1 MLSGSLLVFMVSVYH
16 TARKNA
22 STGKNSQKNAPG
34 TVCEMPGAYRAA
46 GGKCSLHRMK
56 KSDILCNSISPGRR
70 PVGSPPKLSVF

>member
-22 STGKNSQKNAPG
+22 SAGKNSQKNAPG
-34 TVCEMPGAYRAA
+34 MVCEMPGAYRAA

-56 KSDILCNSISPGRR
+56 KSDILYQSISLGWR
-70 PVGSPPKLSVF
+70 PVGGPPKLSVF

>member
-34 TVCEMPGAYRAA
+34 MVCEMPGAYRAA

-56 KSDILCNSISPGRR
+56 KSDILNHSISLGRR
-70 PVGSPPKLSVF
+70 PVGGPPKLSVF